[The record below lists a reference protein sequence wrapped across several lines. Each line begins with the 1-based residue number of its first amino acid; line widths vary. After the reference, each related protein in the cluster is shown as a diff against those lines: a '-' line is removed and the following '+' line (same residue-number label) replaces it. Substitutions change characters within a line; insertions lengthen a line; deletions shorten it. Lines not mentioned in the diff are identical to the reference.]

1 MGSSYQK
8 GWVRVR
14 GKKWYGNFRRTVID
28 PETNQ
33 PKTVI
38 SPVVLGL
45 KSEMSKSEARE
56 KLEGEIARLSGQPT
70 VDGTV
75 KNGTVTFGWFVRNRF
90 LPLKEAD
97 WREETAKV
105 KKYLIQA
112 DLIDAFDDV
121 RLENFE
127 KFTLQTHLNQLA
139 KTRSKDRVLQIRSYL
154 RSIFAEAVDQ
164 GYLQKDPARKVRT
177 PANLRPVDKTTLTW
191 ENLREALEKLELRDW
206 ILLKLEMSNALRPSE
221 LFGLRWRTLRPELP
235 GIRIEETTYKGK
247 IRPYGKTESSLT
259 TISIAPRLMEE
270 LLDWQR
276 ECKKEGK
283 DDSPDAFIFAGRHG
297 GFMDYSNYR
306 KRVLH
311 KLAGELSLPRL
322 NFQIIRRTMA
332 TLAQDVANPKN
343 IQGMMRHRRL
353 ATTTEVYIQQ
363 SETGVRSTIN
373 LMHDMLMD
381 GFKKS
386 AGAGAVGSTRIQ

>member
-1 MGSSYQK
+1 MGTSYQK
-8 GWVRVR
+8 GWVRLR

-28 PETNQ
+28 PETNE

-56 KLEGEIARLSGQPT
+56 KLEGEIARLTGQPT
-70 VDGTV
+70 ADGVV

-97 WREETAKV
+97 WRAETAKV

-112 DLIDAFDDV
+112 DLVDSFDDV
-121 RLENFE
+121 RLEDFD
-127 KFTLQTHLNQLA
+127 KFSLQTHLNQLG
-139 KTRSKDRVLQIRSYL
+139 KTRSKDRVLQIRSYM

-164 GYLQKDPARKVRT
+164 GYLLKDPARKVKT

-191 ENLREALEKLELRDW
+191 ENLWAALDQLELRDW

-221 LFGLRWRTLRPELP
+221 LFGLRWKTLRPELP

-247 IRPYGKTESSLT
+247 IRPYGKTEGSLT
-259 TISIAPRLMEE
+259 TISIAPQLMEE

-276 ECKKEGK
+276 ECRKGGK
-283 DDSPDAFIFAGRHG
+283 DTSADAFIFAGRHG

-311 KLAGELSLPRL
+311 KLAKELGLPRL

-343 IQGMMRHRRL
+343 IQGMMRHKRL

-363 SETGVRSTIN
+363 SDTGVRSTIN
-373 LMHDMLMD
+373 LMHDRLME
-381 GFKKS
+381 GFKKGLEPGPVAS
-386 AGAGAVGSTRIQ
+386 STIQ